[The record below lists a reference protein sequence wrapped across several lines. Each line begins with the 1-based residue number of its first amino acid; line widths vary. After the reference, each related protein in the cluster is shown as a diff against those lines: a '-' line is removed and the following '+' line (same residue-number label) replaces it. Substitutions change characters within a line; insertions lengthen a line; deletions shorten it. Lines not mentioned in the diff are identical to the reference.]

1 MGNEKFLYLLIC
13 LFDIILISK
22 LLNFTVSLIY
32 LIMVGGWYLNK
43 LINKDN
49 ILEFLLET
57 VNGWIKHAE
66 GKHAVLIGL
75 NAGVISLLLNIL
87 DFDNWTWT
95 IITIYI
101 MWIILLLIVS
111 IIFSSISYL
120 SILDSSFFNKSN
132 KNINIKKSNPF
143 YFKDIALMKP
153 VELIQFFK
161 TEPPLN
167 EEIHIA
173 EQIIV
178 NSKIAFRKYQLFNK
192 AIWIAF
198 YGVFPPI
205 AFILSIISFF
215 LKRRKTND

>member
-1 MGNEKFLYLLIC
+1 M
-13 LFDIILISK
+13 
-22 LLNFTVSLIY
+22 LNIFNNAW
-32 LIMVGGWYLNK
+32 GWYLNK

-66 GKHAVLIGL
+66 GKHAVIIGL
-75 NAGVISLLLNIL
+75 NAGIISLLLNIL
-87 DFDNWTWT
+87 DFDNWAWT

-120 SILDSSFFNKSN
+120 SILDSSFFNKST
-132 KNINIKKSNPF
+132 KNINIYKLNPF

-153 VELIQFFK
+153 IELIQFFK
-161 TEPPLN
+161 TDPPLN
-167 EEIHIA
+167 EEICIS

-205 AFILSIISFF
+205 ALIVSIIRFIL
-215 LKRRKTND
+215 KRSKIND

>member
-1 MGNEKFLYLLIC
+1 M
-13 LFDIILISK
+13 
-22 LLNFTVSLIY
+22 
-32 LIMVGGWYLNK
+32 NK

-49 ILEFLLET
+49 ILEFLFET

-66 GKHAVLIGL
+66 GKHAVIIGL
-75 NAGVISLLLNIL
+75 NAGIISLLLNFL
-87 DFDNWTWT
+87 DFDNWAWT

-101 MWIILLLIVS
+101 MWIILSLLVS

-120 SILDSSFFNKSN
+120 SILDSSFFNKSD
-132 KNINIKKSNPF
+132 KNININKSNPF
-143 YFKDIALMKP
+143 YFKDITLMKP
-153 VELIQFFK
+153 IELIQFFK
-161 TEPPLN
+161 TDPPLN
-167 EEIHIA
+167 EEICIA

-205 AFILSIISFF
+205 ALIVSIIRFIL
-215 LKRRKTND
+215 KRSKIND